1 MVQGAQGVPVLPIST
16 SRAEAAVQV
25 HDDVLVLARARIRL
39 RVGRGN
45 ARGGSK
51 VQPELQLDALELAT
65 ARVKIDHYCEGN
77 TCVREW
83 MRARMGAQAKQQQQ
97 QQVRRG
103 RGGGASMRGLGRE
116 PPARAR
122 MK

>member
-1 MVQGAQGVPVLPIST
+1 MVQGVHGVPVFPISD

-65 ARVKIDHYCEGN
+65 AWVKIDHYCEGN

-103 RGGGASMRGLGRE
+103 RGGGASMRGPGRE
-116 PPARAR
+116 PLARA
-122 MK
+122 

>member
-1 MVQGAQGVPVLPIST
+1 MPNST
-16 SRAEAAVQV
+16 TRAEAAVQV

-65 ARVKIDHYCEGN
+65 AWVKITTARETRACASG
-77 TCVREW
+77 CVHAWGRRQNSSSSNRRDE
-83 MRARMGAQAKQQQQ
+83 AAVAAQAC
-97 QQVRRG
+97 V
-103 RGGGASMRGLGRE
+103 ASAESRSL
-116 PPARAR
+116 ARA
-122 MK
+122 